1 MRMNKAQEAR
11 AMEGQGR
18 AGRGWHT
25 KTKEYLVA
33 QLDERRFDLRRGYGV
48 EKHHGKRRPS
58 HPRQSSTSAHSMQQ
72 HSVRCNR
79 AHAPTRTETPDT
91 RRQCKRSKCLDIT
104 SRAPGFCRQ
113 STARARPA
121 VREEGRGPA
130 HAISRHSQAWG
141 KIFVG
146 LNPPVGPRFSHAMVV
161 EGDG

>member
-1 MRMNKAQEAR
+1 MPATVRSHALLTTTFTAKNGWHHAKEGEHLRQGVLGWSCRCRNRTNDDLQSARQRGGQFMRMNKAQEAR

-72 HSVRCNR
+72 HSARCNR
-79 AHAPTRTETPDT
+79 AHAPTRTETP
-91 RRQCKRSKCLDIT
+91 
-104 SRAPGFCRQ
+104 
-113 STARARPA
+113 
-121 VREEGRGPA
+121 
-130 HAISRHSQAWG
+130 RHPQT
-141 KIFVG
+141 V
-146 LNPPVGPRFSHAMVV
+146 
-161 EGDG
+161 